1 MGEHSKKQKDANA
14 QNGPKSWKKFRMSRA
29 PVGEVG
35 YDKGCTKTEQS
46 PTSSSLP
53 SQHCRDWALPKEKW
67 GNH

>member
-35 YDKGCTKTEQS
+35 YDKGCTKTEKPYIIKPS
-46 PTSSSLP
+46 KPTL
-53 SQHCRDWALPKEKW
+53 
-67 GNH
+67 